1 MAEFLVVNRAEELED
16 RAGWFN
22 GDIVCVRPDGQVWGT
37 GSFKRCR
44 LVQRPD
50 IPMEVARG
58 LDVNGINEASSR
70 YRITDAGNF
79 FDKALLV
86 EVEDPADRPA
96 YIAREMRNG

>member
-1 MAEFLVVNRAEELED
+1 
-16 RAGWFN
+16 
-22 GDIVCVRPDGQVWGT
+22 
-37 GSFKRCR
+37 
-44 LVQRPD
+44 
-50 IPMEVARG
+50 MEVARG

-70 YRITDAGNF
+70 YRITDEGNF